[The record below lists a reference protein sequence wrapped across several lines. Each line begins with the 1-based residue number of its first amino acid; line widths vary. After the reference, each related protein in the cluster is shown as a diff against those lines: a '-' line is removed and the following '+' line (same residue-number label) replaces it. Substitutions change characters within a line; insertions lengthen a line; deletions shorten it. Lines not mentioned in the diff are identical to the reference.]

1 MVCAISY
8 KIGVMTLVF
17 TIGFTICEVHTDG
30 KVMPSPSL
38 VLELNPDGIR
48 MIFPFQHVH
57 VREEHF
63 RGINAHAYKIRS
75 QQIGIIFAE
84 KIMQGLYLARSGAEK
99 HFLSVL
105 EQAMHLLVQSRHVA
119 LQVL

>member
-1 MVCAISY
+1 MVCAISH
-8 KIGVMTLVF
+8 KIGIMALVF
-17 TIGFTICEVHTDG
+17 AIGHAIPEVHTDG

-63 RGINAHAYKIRS
+63 RGINAHAYKIRG
-75 QQIGIIFAE
+75 QQIVIIFE
-84 KIMQGLYLARSGAEK
+84 EYIMLGLYLGRGGDEK
-99 HFLSVL
+99 HLFSFL
-105 EQAMHLLVQSRHVA
+105 E
-119 LQVL
+119 